1 MNKLK
6 QFLIIFSIFLSSA
19 VFGQEELR
27 YENRQFYQGEKEIT
41 YNEFRDIIGSTKNY
55 GMYDGVTNVL
65 PGMRLLFELTG
76 NTTLRELP
84 NNGENISLLLIGLG
98 GFVGALQGGRIG
110 GLEGLIN
117 GSFIGAGV
125 GILSGIPII
134 IYDKKRFRRGEY
146 LPMEEKKFK
155 RIIKRYNKSI
165 SVQ

>member
-1 MNKLK
+1 MK
-6 QFLIIFSIFLSSA
+6 QFLIIISILLSSA

-27 YENRQFYQGEKEIT
+27 YENRQFFQGEKEIT
-41 YNEFRDIIGSTKNY
+41 YKEFRDIIGLTKNY
-55 GMYDGVTNVL
+55 GMYDGVTNVF

-134 IYDKKRFRRGEY
+134 IYDKKRFRRGDY

-155 RIIKRYNKSI
+155 RIIKRYNKSLI
-165 SVQ
+165 ST

>member
-1 MNKLK
+1 MK
-6 QFLIIFSIFLSSA
+6 QLLIIFSILLSSA

-27 YENRQFYQGEKEIT
+27 YENRQFFQGEKEIT

-55 GMYDGVTNVL
+55 RMYDGITSVFSGMGVL
-65 PGMRLLFELTG
+65 FGLTS

-110 GLEGLIN
+110 GLEGFIN
-117 GSFIGAGV
+117 GSFIGAGIGV
-125 GILSGIPII
+125 LSGIPII
-134 IYDKKRFRRGEY
+134 IYDKKRFRRGDY

-155 RIIKRYNKSI
+155 RIIKRYNKSLK
-165 SVQ
+165 ST